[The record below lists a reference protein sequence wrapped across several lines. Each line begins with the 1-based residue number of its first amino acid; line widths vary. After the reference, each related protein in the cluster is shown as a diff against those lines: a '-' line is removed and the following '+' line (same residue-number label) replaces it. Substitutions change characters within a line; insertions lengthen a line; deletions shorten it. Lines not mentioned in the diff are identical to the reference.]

1 MYKAGHDS
9 LGEEMMG
16 ILTDKEN
23 VSRKLLRVAMLRLG
37 KHLSL
42 IVLEDSVNVLLSLVI
57 GYEYFWDAG
66 AGGCSLRRSSKFLS
80 FFSNSVSLSEAAQSF

>member
-1 MYKAGHDS
+1 MHQSLFVFTAMYKAGHDS

-42 IVLEDSVNVLLSLVI
+42 IGKDI
-57 GYEYFWDAG
+57 F
-66 AGGCSLRRSSKFLS
+66 
-80 FFSNSVSLSEAAQSF
+80 

>member
-42 IVLEDSVNVLLSLVI
+42 IGKSILSRGQSAMRQLNL
-57 GYEYFWDAG
+57 
-66 AGGCSLRRSSKFLS
+66 C
-80 FFSNSVSLSEAAQSF
+80 FFQP

>member
-42 IVLEDSVNVLLSLVI
+42 IGKSIST
-57 GYEYFWDAG
+57 F
-66 AGGCSLRRSSKFLS
+66 
-80 FFSNSVSLSEAAQSF
+80 